1 MNAPTTTSES
11 MALAASQSFTP
22 PALAAGATSAS
33 ALMLDDRSMDRM
45 VRMAD
50 LMAGGRSTVPAHLQK
65 SPGDCL
71 AVVMQAVQWG
81 MNPFAVAQKTHLVNG
96 TLGYEAQLVAAVINN
111 SGIVADRFRFEWFG
125 AWEKIVGKFKEVTSN
140 KKQDEHGNPKKYIV
154 PAWEQKDEQGLG
166 VKVWATIKGESAP
179 RELTLLMTQ
188 ARTRNSTLWT
198 EDPKQQLA
206 YLAQKR
212 WARLYAPDVILG
224 VYTPDELDDRQPI
237 NMGAAQVVEP
247 SPTGPAPAAEDD
259 PLVVNAYAAA
269 KQGKAAFAQFFN
281 STPKEDR
288 PKLRAYRAELDEIA
302 TKADQD
308 RTIDT
313 APPFPP
319 ADAPAAAQAT
329 QAPGKSFDE
338 VMAMICS
345 AKTEDALFVA
355 GDWINSFPDGSDEQK
370 LLNAK
375 FDEQMGNVRGAA

>member
-45 VRMAD
+45 VRMAE
-50 LMAGGRSTVPAHLQK
+50 LMASGKSTIPQHLRG
-65 SPGDCL
+65 STGDCL

-96 TLGYEAQLVAAVINN
+96 TLGYEAQLVSAVINN
-111 SGIVADRFRFEWFG
+111 SGIVADRFHFEWFG
-125 AWEKIVGKFKEVTSN
+125 PWEKIVGKFKEVTSN
-140 KKQDEHGNPKKYIV
+140 KKMDDNGQPKKYIV
-154 PAWEQKDEQGLG
+154 PAWEQKDEHGLG
-166 VKVWATIKGESAP
+166 VRVWATIKGEAEP
-179 RELTLLMTQ
+179 RVLELLMTQ

-269 KQGKAAFAQFFN
+269 KKGKAAFAQFFN
-281 STPKEDR
+281 STPKDDR
-288 PKLRAYRAELDEIA
+288 PKLRAYRAELDAIA
-302 TKADQD
+302 AEADAA
-308 RTIDT
+308 RTVDT

-319 ADAPAAAQAT
+319 ADAPVAA

-338 VMAMICS
+338 VMAMICA

-355 GDWINSFPDGSDEQK
+355 GDWVNDWPVGDERTM
-370 LLNAK
+370 LEAK